1 MALHRSTSS
10 LHDRKRQ
17 DQHEMTT
24 IPLTATPYSSRSA
37 VFRNTHGASGSGRPA
52 SPPASAYFPS
62 FPDDPYGRPVAAPDA
77 ESHFAYSTTL
87 RRHHNEFTALQS
99 PALFAAAVNAE
110 ATTLWSR
117 LSNTISGGREPEGDL
132 GSRPKFTALEH
143 EAKGDTL
150 SARFAHCSIEVRVS
164 CSFDLDAAEGACDR
178 ILLHILEPRRQMAY
192 YVRIYPIY

>member
-1 MALHRSTSS
+1 MASHRSASK
-10 LHDRKRQ
+10 KRQ

-24 IPLTATPYSSRSA
+24 IPLTATPYSSRAA
-37 VFRNTHGASGSGRPA
+37 VFRHTRGASGSGRPP

-62 FPDDPYGRPVAAPDA
+62 FPDDPYARPVAAPDA

-87 RRHHNEFTALQS
+87 RRHHTEFTALQS

-117 LSNTISGGREPEGDL
+117 LSSTISGAREPEAEGG
-132 GSRPKFTALEH
+132 GSRPKYTALEH

-150 SARFAHCSIEVRVS
+150 SARFAHCSIEVRVFS
-164 CSFDLDAAEGACDR
+164 SLIWPPLRAPATGHYC
-178 ILLHILEPRRQMAY
+178 IL
-192 YVRIYPIY
+192 